1 VKRYCI
7 TDSLEAAARASA
19 AGVDMIQIRA
29 KELTTRDLMRLVRG
43 AVSLAAC
50 PVLVNG
56 RLDVALACQA
66 QGVHLPSHSIAPCR
80 LRSITPAGF
89 LVGVSCHTLDEL
101 RAAEDEGADFAVFGP
116 IFQTSSKPGTVPH
129 GLEALRAAVRSVQL
143 PVYALGGITQENAAL
158 CIAAGASG
166 VAGISLFRG

>member
-1 VKRYCI
+1 MKRYCI
-7 TDSLEAAARASA
+7 TDSLDVAALAAA

-29 KELTTRDLMRLVRG
+29 KELTTRELMLLVRG

-66 QGVHLPSHSIAPCR
+66 QGVHLPSHSIAPCH

-116 IFQTSSKPGTVPH
+116 VFRTSSKPDAMPL
-129 GLEALRAAVRSVQL
+129 GLDALRAAVRSVQL
-143 PVYALGGITQENAAL
+143 PVYALGGITPENAAS

-166 VAGISLFRG
+166 VAGISLFRH